1 MESLGYKLELGVPRD
16 GIFRVI
22 RTESPK
28 TTDCRSPVPYC
39 RGEKSLSELSR
50 RFLAGLWTKENH
62 TINLELLTKEL
73 GIERRRLY
81 DIINILEGLQ
91 LIYRVSKSAFLWRG
105 LSATAQSLPKF
116 EAYLTKNNAE
126 GTIPDLERFMADQ
139 LGSLTVQAR
148 VSRRDKSLAL
158 LSLRMVQ
165 EFHVGGSHQT
175 LDQLAGKLEGEAAQA
190 RHKTMIRRLYDITNV
205 FKAVG
210 LVRKTTNKD
219 RSVAIE
225 WLGVR
230 GILEKLGQEG
240 VKIEGS
246 RNPKQPILGTPST
259 SQYQTSQESD
269 QGTPPFRS
277 AFKLNTQ
284 TANALR
290 WPPEAKPKEPF
301 TNSDMLKKRGPLNQI
316 IDPLASLMPKPGFL
330 GLPAPGIENIH
341 PNILYQ
347 VGNSQKAPL
356 PKKPL
361 WQPWPIVV
369 RSSY

>member
-1 MESLGYKLELGVPRD
+1 MESLGYKLELGVPRE
-16 GIFRVI
+16 GIFTVI
-22 RTESPK
+22 RTESPRP
-28 TTDCRSPVPYC
+28 TDCRSAVPYC

-62 TINLELLTKEL
+62 TINLEVMTKEL

-105 LSATAQSLPKF
+105 LAATAQSLPKF
-116 EAYLTKNNAE
+116 EAFLTKSTAE
-126 GTIPDLERFMADQ
+126 GTSPDLERFMSEQ

-165 EFHVGGSHQT
+165 EFHVGGPHQT

-230 GILEKLGQEG
+230 GILEKLAQEG
-240 VKIEGS
+240 VKVDAS
-246 RNPKQPILGTPST
+246 RNIKHSQLGGACMSQQST
-259 SQYQTSQESD
+259 QEAD
-269 QGTPPFRS
+269 QVSPPLRS

-284 TANALR
+284 AANALR
-290 WPPEAKPKEPF
+290 WPPEPKAREPF
-301 TNSDMLKKRGPLNQI
+301 GDSEVLKKRVPLQPLY
-316 IDPLASLMPKPGFL
+316 DPLASLMPCPQKL
-330 GLPAPGIENIH
+330 GWPAPGIENVH
-341 PNILYQ
+341 PNIMYSM
-347 VGNSQKAPL
+347 GNPL
-356 PKKPL
+356 KPAAPKKRL
-361 WQPWPIVV
+361 WQPWPVALI
-369 RSSY
+369 RPSY